1 MENKKQVMLSGIQPT
16 GIFTLGNYIGAIKN
30 WEKVQQE
37 YKCLYFIANL
47 HSLTV
52 KNDPKIIKQLTL
64 DSVALLLAC
73 GIDIKKS
80 IVFIQSHVPRHAELS
95 WVLACHTQFGE
106 LSRMTQFKDKSS
118 KNADNINAGLFCY
131 PVLMAAD
138 ILLYQANYVPIGAD
152 QKQHLEITRDIAN
165 RFNKLY
171 GDIFEIPNPYIQK
184 KGARIMSLQDPT
196 SKMSKS
202 DNNPNCYISILDTKD
217 VIIKKFKRAVTDS
230 DTNII
235 YSDDKPG
242 ISNLMTIYSVI
253 SGKSIKE
260 TEQEFAGKGYG
271 YFKTAIGELV
281 ACHLKPI
288 QDKYE
293 KLLEDKKYLQEVCLN
308 GAEQAS
314 KIASKTLNKVYK
326 SLGILTKNF

>member
-1 MENKKQVMLSGIQPT
+1 MLSGIQPT

-52 KNDPKIIKQLTL
+52 RNDAKTIKQLTL
-64 DSVALLLAC
+64 NSVALLLAC

-80 IVFIQSHVPRHAELS
+80 IVFVQSHVPSHAELS

-106 LSRMTQFKDKSS
+106 LSRMTQFKDKSL
-118 KNADNINAGLFCY
+118 KNTDNINAGLFCY

-165 RFNKLY
+165 RFNKLH
-171 GDIFEIPNPYIQK
+171 GDIFEIPNPYIPK

-202 DNNPNCYISILDTKD
+202 DNNPNGYISILDAKD

-230 DTNII
+230 DTNI
-235 YSDDKPG
+235 
-242 ISNLMTIYSVI
+242 MSV
-253 SGKSIKE
+253 SW
-260 TEQEFAGKGYG
+260 TQVRA
-271 YFKTAIGELV
+271 
-281 ACHLKPI
+281 
-288 QDKYE
+288 
-293 KLLEDKKYLQEVCLN
+293 N
-308 GAEQAS
+308 
-314 KIASKTLNKVYK
+314 
-326 SLGILTKNF
+326 